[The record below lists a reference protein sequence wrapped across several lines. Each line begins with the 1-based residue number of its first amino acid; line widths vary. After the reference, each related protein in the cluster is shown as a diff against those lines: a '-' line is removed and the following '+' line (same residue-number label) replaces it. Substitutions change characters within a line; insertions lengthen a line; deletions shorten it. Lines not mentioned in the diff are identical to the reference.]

1 MITELKPSKQMWK
14 YWKGDITEL
23 LIVSSIA
30 DRMGGF
36 HISYSSNELLKD
48 LNLITKAGRPNKK
61 ARELVAWYLHEKY
74 HKSIC
79 PIKVINPNTIDVNKN
94 GD

>member
-1 MITELKPSKQMWK
+1 MEINTELKPSLSMWK
-14 YWKGDITEL
+14 YWKGSITTL

-48 LNLITKAGRPNKK
+48 LKLVTSSGAPNKK
-61 ARELVAWYLHEKY
+61 AREIVAWYLHEKY
-74 HKSIC
+74 HKSVC
-79 PIKVINPNTIDVNKN
+79 PIKVIDPTADF
-94 GD
+94 

>member
-1 MITELKPSKQMWK
+1 MNTELKPSLAMWK
-14 YWKGDITEL
+14 YWKGDITVE

-36 HISYSSNELLKD
+36 HISYSSSELLKD
-48 LNLITKAGRPNKK
+48 LDLVNATGRPNKQ
-61 ARELVAWYLHEKY
+61 ARQIVAWYLHEKY

-79 PIKVINPNTIDVNKN
+79 PITVIEPTSDS
-94 GD
+94 